1 MSTMSYRVEL
11 DGVRGLTILGI
22 VMFHLGFPSLAGG
35 FVVIDVFF
43 VLSGYLICGQAYL
56 KLLEGNFSAT
66 DFFARRI
73 RRLAPAYGLCFLVA
87 SLMANAFFLRSELQ
101 MVAENLLGA
110 ITFTN
115 NFNLMGSAGYFAGP
129 NTENPFLHTWS
140 LSIEEQFYIVM
151 PLLILL
157 FMRSARAFVWVLGI
171 VFAVSLALNLFTTDQ
186 IYTKDERYF
195 STLYRIW
202 AVAAGGLAFLMIH
215 HGLVPRRIRG
225 LAFAGALMILV
236 PIFVFDSS
244 YLYPSWIT
252 IFPVGGTLLM
262 LFYGDPGQS
271 LTGRAFA
278 VRPMVYLGKITYGT
292 YLWHWPLIVAV
303 IYYGTHMTDV
313 VRSVILIVS
322 FILGALSYHFVETPF
337 RAVSVKNKGKLFV
350 FFAVQTAVLIALVF
364 YIFHQSGKADAEEA
378 PRISALKEQ
387 VDKTHD
393 RWDLCWDRMSAD
405 TFCRM
410 GVDKDAPDFFLWGD
424 SMANSALPAFDAYGR
439 ARGEAGRLATAPGCA
454 PIDGGAPDADC
465 LAVNAAVLD
474 YIETRDPMDVFLL
487 SSWSYLAE
495 GMGHFG
501 TVPGEVPMLLDDGTM
516 APENFPEFMKRLE
529 MTLQRI
535 SPRHNVV
542 IIQSF
547 PKYKT
552 SIPKAMLRNLRFG
565 AQLPVETRENY
576 GARETRTNEALEA
589 LALKYGATL
598 LSPQDML
605 CETGTCI
612 YEIDGLPLYSD
623 SLHLSER
630 GNAFLLEMLFDVMGQ
645 ERDDQ

>member
-1 MSTMSYRVEL
+1 MSYRIEL

-56 KLLEGNFSAT
+56 KLLDGSFSAT

-73 RRLAPAYGLCFLVA
+73 RRLAPAYGVCFLVVA
-87 SLMANAFFLRSELQ
+87 VLANAFFLRSELQ

-157 FMRSARAFVWVLGI
+157 FMRNARAFIWVLGV
-171 VFAVSLALNLFTTDQ
+171 VFAVSLALNLFTTDE

-215 HGLVPRRIRG
+215 HGLVPRRIKG
-225 LAFAGALMILV
+225 LAFVGALMILV

-244 YLYPSWIT
+244 YLYPGWIT
-252 IFPVGGTLLM
+252 ILPVGGTFLM
-262 LFYGDPGQS
+262 LFYGDPNQS

-313 VRSVILIVS
+313 IRTVIMIVS
-322 FILGALSYHFVETPF
+322 FVLGAMSYHFIETPF
-337 RAVSVKNKGKLFV
+337 RAVSIKNKGKLFV
-350 FFAVQTAVLIALVF
+350 FFAVQTALLLAVVF
-364 YIFHQSGKADAEEA
+364 YLFQQSDKAEDGEA
-378 PRISALKEQ
+378 PRLTALKEQ
-387 VDKTHD
+387 VNKAHD
-393 RWDLCWDRMSAD
+393 LWDECWGQVTAD

-410 GVDKDAPDFFLWGD
+410 GVDKEVPDFFLWGD
-424 SMANSALPAFDAYGR
+424 SMANSAVPAFDAYGR

-454 PIDGGAPDADC
+454 PIDGGAPDVDC
-465 LAVNAAVLD
+465 LKVNEAVLD
-474 YIETRDPMDVFLL
+474 YIEDLDPMDVFLF

-495 GMGHFG
+495 GKGHFG
-501 TVPGEVPMLLDDGTM
+501 TVPGQVPMLLDDGTT
-516 APENFPEFMKRLE
+516 ASDNFSEFMKRFE
-529 MTLQRI
+529 MTLERI
-535 SPRHNVV
+535 SPRHNIV

-547 PKYKT
+547 PKYQT
-552 SIPKAMLRNLRFG
+552 SIPKAMLRHLRFG
-565 AQLPVETRENY
+565 AQLPVETRGNY
-576 GARETRTNEALEA
+576 DARETRTNDALA
-589 LALKYGATL
+589 TLALKYGATL
-598 LSPQDML
+598 LSPQDVL

-612 YEIDGLPLYSD
+612 YEMDGLSLYFD
-623 SLHLSER
+623 SLHLSEK
-630 GNAFLLEMLFDVMGQ
+630 GNDILLEMLFDTMGQ

>member
-1 MSTMSYRVEL
+1 
-11 DGVRGLTILGI
+11 
-22 VMFHLGFPSLAGG
+22 
-35 FVVIDVFF
+35 
-43 VLSGYLICGQAYL
+43 
-56 KLLEGNFSAT
+56 
-66 DFFARRI
+66 
-73 RRLAPAYGLCFLVA
+73 
-87 SLMANAFFLRSELQ
+87 
-101 MVAENLLGA
+101 

-157 FMRSARAFVWVLGI
+157 FMRNARAFVWVLGI

-225 LAFAGALMILV
+225 LAFVGALMILV

-252 IFPVGGTLLM
+252 ILPVGGTLLM
-262 LFYGDPGQS
+262 LFYGDTGQS

-313 VRSVILIVS
+313 IRTVIMIVS
-322 FILGALSYHFVETPF
+322 FILGAMSYHFIETPF

-350 FFAVQTAVLIALVF
+350 FFAVQTALLLALVF

-393 RWDLCWDRMSAD
+393 RWDLCWGQVTAD

-410 GVDKDAPDFFLWGD
+410 GVDKDVPDFFLWGD
-424 SMANSALPAFDAYGR
+424 SMSNSAFPALDAYGR
-439 ARGEAGRLATAPGCA
+439 ARGEAGRLATSPGCA
-454 PIDGGAPDADC
+454 PIDGGAPDLQC
-465 LAVNAAVLD
+465 LERNAAVLD
-474 YIETRDPMDVFLL
+474 YLEAAEPMDVFLL
-487 SSWSYLAE
+487 SRWSYLAE
-495 GMGHFG
+495 GLGHYG
-501 TVPGEVPMLLDDGTM
+501 DVPGQVPMYLDDGTI
-516 APENFPEFMKRLE
+516 APDNFPEFMKRLE
-529 MTLQRI
+529 MTFERI
-535 SPRHNVV
+535 SPKHNII
-542 IIQSF
+542 IIQTF
-547 PKYKT
+547 PKYDT
-552 SIPKAMLRNLRFG
+552 SIPKAMLRNVRFG
-565 AQLPVETRENY
+565 AQVPVQTRADYE
-576 GARETRTNEALEA
+576 AREARTNAAVEA
-589 LALKYGATL
+589 LALRYGATII
-598 LSPQDML
+598 SPQDVL

-612 YEIDGLPLYSD
+612 IEKDGMPLYFD
-623 SLHLSER
+623 QVHLSDT
-630 GNAFLLEMLFDVMGQ
+630 GNEMLRDMLFDALGRETDGQ
-645 ERDDQ
+645 

>member
-1 MSTMSYRVEL
+1 
-11 DGVRGLTILGI
+11 
-22 VMFHLGFPSLAGG
+22 
-35 FVVIDVFF
+35 
-43 VLSGYLICGQAYL
+43 
-56 KLLEGNFSAT
+56 
-66 DFFARRI
+66 
-73 RRLAPAYGLCFLVA
+73 
-87 SLMANAFFLRSELQ
+87 
-101 MVAENLLGA
+101 
-110 ITFTN
+110 
-115 NFNLMGSAGYFAGP
+115 
-129 NTENPFLHTWS
+129 
-140 LSIEEQFYIVM
+140 
-151 PLLILL
+151 
-157 FMRSARAFVWVLGI
+157 MRNARAFVWVLGI

-215 HGLVPRRIRG
+215 HRLVPRRIRG
-225 LAFAGALMILV
+225 LAFVGALMILV

-252 IFPVGGTLLM
+252 ILPVGGTLLM
-262 LFYGDPGQS
+262 LFYGAPGQS

-337 RAVSVKNKGKLFV
+337 RAVSVRNKGKLFI
-350 FFAVQTAVLIALVF
+350 FFAVQTALLLALVF
-364 YIFHQSGKADAEEA
+364 YIFHQSGKADADEA

-410 GVDKDAPDFFLWGD
+410 GVEKDAPDFFVWGD
-424 SMANSALPAFDAYGR
+424 SMANSAVPAFDAYGR

-454 PIDGGAPDADC
+454 PIDGGAPDVDC

-474 YIETRDPMDVFLL
+474 YIETRVPMDVFLL

-501 TVPGEVPMLLDDGTM
+501 TAPGEVPMLLDDGTT
-516 APENFPEFMKRLE
+516 APENFPEFMERLE
-529 MTLQRI
+529 MTLERI

-576 GARETRTNEALEA
+576 DARETRTNEALKA

-623 SLHLSER
+623 SLHLSEK